1 MTSITESMI
10 SEMEES
16 ASSENKSVWELV
28 SGRKVEF
35 TEVIIPA
42 DEVADVTYVHEHNR
56 RIQGEVKSK
65 SIAGMVI
72 SIAKQQYYPCIAQ
85 KVGDKYL
92 ITDGSRRR
100 LAAIEAKSPLRLMSC
115 EEELTTAEVKGLAK
129 ELQSSEEHSYRDHG
143 CYYELLLSDEANPM
157 TKEQII
163 IDEGI
168 SESHYKRSINAWSV
182 PSELVELFEWPSKLS
197 HSDFVKLVKVTK
209 KYPVQSELLSFV
221 ESVQIETG
229 TSNKEVLGF
238 IVEAAGLNKK
248 IDSTR
253 PRKVVDINKDK
264 FVKVKSVKHKTTFE
278 ISRGTPNE
286 LKDIENLIVEY
297 YKQK

>member
-1 MTSITESMI
+1 MPSISESMI

-35 TEVIIPA
+35 TEVIILA
-42 DEVADVTYVHEHNR
+42 EEVADATYVHEHNR

-65 SIAGMVI
+65 SIAGMVL
-72 SIAKQQYYPCIAQ
+72 SIARQQYYPCIAQ
-85 KVGDKYL
+85 KLGDKYL

-100 LAAIEAKSPLRLMSC
+100 LAAIEAKSPLRIMSC
-115 EEELTTAEVKGLAK
+115 ESELTTAEVKALAK

-143 CYYELLLSDEANPM
+143 GYYELLLSNEANPM

-168 SESHYKRSINAWSV
+168 SESHYERCVNAWRV
-182 PSELVELFEWPSKLS
+182 PSELVDLFEWPSKLS
-197 HSDFVKLVKVTK
+197 HSDFVKLVKVAK
-209 KYPVQSELLSFV
+209 KYPVQSELISIV
-221 ESVQIETG
+221 ESISIETG

-238 IVEAAGLNKK
+238 IVEAAGLNKPK
-248 IDSTR
+248 DSTK

-264 FVKVKSVKHKTTFE
+264 FVKVKSEKNKTTFE